1 MSVSDEDE
9 LRQELMETQLFVIT
23 VKTRFYLAM
32 CGWAL
37 TGTYLFLHWYFD
49 H

>member
-1 MSVSDEDE
+1 MNGNDVDE
-9 LRQELMETQLFVIT
+9 LRDELMRVRMFVIA

-32 CGWAL
+32 CGWA
-37 TGTYLFLHWYFD
+37 GTASYLFMHLYFD